1 MTRSRARILS
11 SLPAHLAVTAILMY
25 QSMVRPLL
33 IGSCKFFP
41 SCSDYAVE
49 AFQTHGFL
57 RGTKLT
63 IARLIRCHP
72 FATGG
77 LDPVPP
83 PQESRA

>member
-1 MTRSRARILS
+1 MTRSPVKILC
-11 SLPAHLAVTAILMY
+11 SLPAHLAVAAILIY

-41 SCSDYAVE
+41 SCSDYAIE

-57 RGTKLT
+57 RGAKLT

-72 FATGG
+72 FAPGG

-83 PQESRA
+83 PQESHA